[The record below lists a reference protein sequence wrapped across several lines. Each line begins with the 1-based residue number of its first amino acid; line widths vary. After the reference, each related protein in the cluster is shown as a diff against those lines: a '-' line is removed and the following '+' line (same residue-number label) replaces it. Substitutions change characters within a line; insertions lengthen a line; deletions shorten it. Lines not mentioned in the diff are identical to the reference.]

1 VQCALQAVAGLGP
14 RRPRRAQ
21 RCRRVTAPLAV
32 TLVGI
37 GFLGAFFAGFLGI
50 GGALVMFP
58 LLLYVP
64 PLLGVGALE
73 VRDVVGVTMAL
84 VFVTAVSGFLAHR
97 RHGVV
102 NRQLTVL
109 GGIAATIGSFGG
121 ALLSK
126 WTDDRWLLAIFA
138 LMATAGAVLIL
149 LPGGEEDPVGGGDA
163 LRFSPLRIV
172 LVAGG
177 VGAAAGFVGAGGAF
191 LLVPLLV
198 VVVGVPV
205 RVTIA
210 SSLGITSLTGVAGFL
225 GKLITHQIPFLPAL
239 TVAVGAIPG
248 AQLGA
253 AASHRV
259 SSRHLKLALAITIVL
274 AAARVWWDVIQMLA
288 RA

>member
-1 VQCALQAVAGLGP
+1 MTVA
-14 RRPRRAQ
+14 
-21 RCRRVTAPLAV
+21 LAV

-37 GFLGAFFAGFLGI
+37 GFFGAFFAGFLGI

-64 PLLGVGALE
+64 PLLGVGSLA
-73 VRDVVGVTMAL
+73 VREVVGVTMAL

-97 RHGVV
+97 RHGGV
-102 NRQLTVL
+102 NAQLTVL
-109 GGIAATIGSFGG
+109 GGIAATLGSFAG
-121 ALLSK
+121 ALASK
-126 WTDDRWLLAIFA
+126 WTDEHWLLVVYA

-149 LPGGEEDPVGGGDA
+149 LPGGEQDPVGGGA
-163 LRFSPLRIV
+163 GLGFSPTRVV

-177 VGAAAGFVGAGGAF
+177 VGIAAGFVGAGGAF

-198 VVVGVPV
+198 VVVGVPL

-210 SSLGITSLTGVAGFL
+210 NSLGITALTGVAGFV
-225 GKLITHQIPFLPAL
+225 GKMVTHQIPFVPAF

-259 SSRHLKLALAITIVL
+259 SSRNLKWALAVTIVL
-274 AAARVWWDVIQMLA
+274 AAARVWWDVIHMIV
-288 RA
+288 RD

>member
-1 VQCALQAVAGLGP
+1 MTVA
-14 RRPRRAQ
+14 
-21 RCRRVTAPLAV
+21 LAV
-32 TLVGI
+32 TLVSI
-37 GFLGAFFAGFLGI
+37 GFFGAFFAGFLGI

-64 PLLGVGALE
+64 PLFGVGALA
-73 VRDVVGVTMAL
+73 VRDAVGVTMAL
-84 VFVTAVSGFLAHR
+84 VFVSAVSGFLAHR
-97 RHGVV
+97 RHGGV

-109 GGIAATIGSFGG
+109 GGLAATAGSLAG
-121 ALLSK
+121 ALASR
-126 WTDDRWLLAIFA
+126 WADEHWLLVVYAI
-138 LMATAGAVLIL
+138 MATAGLIL
-149 LPGGEEDPVGGGDA
+149 ILVPGGEEDPVGGGRG
-163 LRFSPLRIV
+163 LRFSPARVV

-210 SSLGITSLTGVAGFL
+210 NSLGITAWTGVAGFV
-225 GKLITHQIPFLPAL
+225 GKAITHQIPFVPAF

-253 AASHRV
+253 AASNRV
-259 SSRHLKLALAITIVL
+259 SSRNLKWALAVTIVL
-274 AAARVWWDVIQMLA
+274 AAARVWWDVIHLMA
-288 RA
+288 RG

>member
-1 VQCALQAVAGLGP
+1 
-14 RRPRRAQ
+14 
-21 RCRRVTAPLAV
+21 VTAPLGVA
-32 TLVGI
+32 LVGI
-37 GFLGAFFAGFLGI
+37 GFFGAFCAGFLGI

-64 PLLGVGALE
+64 PALGVGALD

-97 RHGVV
+97 RYGRV

-109 GGIAATIGSFGG
+109 GGIAATVGSFAG
-121 ALLSK
+121 ALASK
-126 WTDDRWLLAIFA
+126 WTDEQWLLVVYAV
-138 LMATAGAVLIL
+138 MATAGAILIL
-149 LPGGEEDPVGGGDA
+149 LPGGETDPEGASDTLRFDPV
-163 LRFSPLRIV
+163 RII

-210 SSLGITSLTGVAGFL
+210 SSLAITSLTGVAGFL
-225 GKLITHQIPFLPAL
+225 GKVVTQQIPFVPAL
-239 TVAVGAIPG
+239 TVAVGVIPG

-259 SSRHLKLALAITIVL
+259 SSRYLKRALAITIVL
-274 AAARVWWDVIQMLA
+274 AAARVWWDVIQMLT
-288 RA
+288 RG

>member
-1 VQCALQAVAGLGP
+1 M
-14 RRPRRAQ
+14 
-21 RCRRVTAPLAV
+21 TASLAV
-32 TLVGI
+32 TLAGI

-64 PLLGVGALE
+64 PLLGVGALQ

-97 RHGVV
+97 RRGVV

-109 GGIAATIGSFGG
+109 GGIAATVGAFVG
-121 ALLSK
+121 ALVSK
-126 WTDDRWLLAIFA
+126 WTDDRWLLVVFA
-138 LMATAGAVLIL
+138 VMATAGAILIL
-149 LPGGEEDPVGGGDA
+149 LPGGEEDPVGGGDV
-163 LRFSPLRIV
+163 LRFSPRRIV

-198 VVVGVPV
+198 VVVGVPI
-205 RVTIA
+205 RITIA
-210 SSLGITSLTGVAGFL
+210 SSLGITSLTGVAGFV
-225 GKLITHQIPFLPAL
+225 GKLVTHQIPFVPAL

-259 SSRHLKLALAITIVL
+259 STRHLKWALAVTIVL
-274 AAARVWWDVIQMLA
+274 AAARVWWDVVLMLA

>member
-1 VQCALQAVAGLGP
+1 
-14 RRPRRAQ
+14 
-21 RCRRVTAPLAV
+21 VTAALAV

-37 GFLGAFFAGFLGI
+37 GFLGSFFAGFLGI

-64 PLLGVGALE
+64 PLLGVGALP

-84 VFVTAVSGFLAHR
+84 VFVTAVSGFVAHR
-97 RHGVV
+97 RHGAV

-109 GGIAATIGSFGG
+109 GGIAATVGSFVG

-126 WTDDRWLLAIFA
+126 WTDERWLLVVFA
-138 LMATAGAVLIL
+138 VMATAGVILIL
-149 LPGGEEDPVGGGDA
+149 LPGGEEDPVGGGAA

-172 LVAGG
+172 LVSGG

-198 VVVGVPV
+198 VAVGVPV

-210 SSLGITSLTGVAGFL
+210 SSLGITSLTGVAGFV
-225 GKLITHQIPFLPAL
+225 GKLVTHQIPLVPAL

-259 SSRHLKLALAITIVL
+259 SSRHLKWALAVTIVV
-274 AAARVWWDVIQMLA
+274 AAARVWWDVIQMLV

>member
-1 VQCALQAVAGLGP
+1 
-14 RRPRRAQ
+14 
-21 RCRRVTAPLAV
+21 VTAVLAV

-37 GFLGAFFAGFLGI
+37 GFLGSFFAGFLGI

-84 VFVTAVSGFLAHR
+84 VFVTAVSGFLAHW
-97 RHGVV
+97 RHGAV
-102 NRQLTVL
+102 NRQLTMI
-109 GGIAATIGSFGG
+109 GGVAATAGSFAG
-121 ALLSK
+121 AVLSK
-126 WTDDRWLLAIFA
+126 WTDDRWLLMTFA
-138 LMATAGAVLIL
+138 VMATAGAILIL
-149 LPGGEEDPVGGGDA
+149 LPGGETDPVGGGDS

-177 VGAAAGFVGAGGAF
+177 VGVAAGFVGAGGAF

-210 SSLGITSLTGVAGFL
+210 SSLGITSLTGIAGFL
-225 GKLITHQIPFLPAL
+225 GKLITHQIPFVPAF

-259 SSRHLKLALAITIVL
+259 SSRHLKWALAGTIVL
-274 AAARVWWDVIQMLA
+274 AAARVWWDVIRMLA

>member
-1 VQCALQAVAGLGP
+1 MTAAL
-14 RRPRRAQ
+14 
-21 RCRRVTAPLAV
+21 TV
-32 TLVGI
+32 TLIGI
-37 GFLGAFFAGFLGI
+37 GFLGSFFAGFLGI

-64 PLLGVGALE
+64 PLLGVGALA
-73 VRDVVGVTMAL
+73 VREVVGVTMAL
-84 VFVTAVSGFLAHR
+84 VFVTALSGFLAHR

-109 GGIAATIGSFGG
+109 GGIASTVGSFVG

-126 WTDDRWLLAIFA
+126 WTDERWLLVVFA
-138 LMATAGAVLIL
+138 VMATAGVILIL
-149 LPGGEEDPVGGGDA
+149 LPGGEEEPVGGGGA

-198 VVVGVPV
+198 VAVGVPV

-210 SSLGITSLTGVAGFL
+210 SSLGITSLTGVAGFV
-225 GKLITHQIPFLPAL
+225 GKLVTHQIPFVPAL

-259 SSRHLKLALAITIVL
+259 SSRHLKWALAVTIVL
-274 AAARVWWDVIQMLA
+274 AAARVWWDVIQMLV

>member
-1 VQCALQAVAGLGP
+1 M
-14 RRPRRAQ
+14 
-21 RCRRVTAPLAV
+21 TAPLALA
-32 TLVGI
+32 LVGI

-84 VFVTAVSGFLAHR
+84 VFVAAVSGFLAHR

-109 GGIAATIGSFGG
+109 GGIAGTVGSFVG
-121 ALLSK
+121 ALVSR
-126 WTDDRWLLAIFA
+126 WTDDRWLLVVFA
-138 LMATAGAVLIL
+138 VMATAGAILIL
-149 LPGGEEDPVGGGDA
+149 LPGGEEDPVDGGDA
-163 LRFSPLRIV
+163 LRFSPLRIM

-177 VGAAAGFVGAGGAF
+177 VGVAAGFVGAGGAF

-210 SSLGITSLTGVAGFL
+210 SSLGITSMTAVAGFV
-225 GKLITHQIPFLPAL
+225 GKLVTHQIPFAPAL
-239 TVAVGAIPG
+239 TVVVGAIPG
-248 AQLGA
+248 ARLGA

-259 SSRHLKLALAITIVL
+259 SSRHLKWALAITIVL
-274 AAARVWWDVIQMLA
+274 AAARVWWDVIQMLV
-288 RA
+288 RG

>member
-1 VQCALQAVAGLGP
+1 VQCALQAVAGLGT
-14 RRPRRAQ
+14 RRPRRAHGSG
-21 RCRRVTAPLAV
+21 RVTAPLAV
-32 TLVGI
+32 TLAGI

-64 PLLGVGALE
+64 PLLGVGALA

-84 VFVTAVSGFLAHR
+84 VFVTAVSGFFAHR
-97 RHGVV
+97 KYGAV

-109 GGIAATIGSFGG
+109 GGVAGTVGSFVG
-121 ALLSK
+121 ALVSK
-126 WTDDRWLLAIFA
+126 WTDDRWLLVVFA
-138 LMATAGAVLIL
+138 VMATAGAILIL
-149 LPGGEEDPVGGGDA
+149 MPGGEQDPVGGGDT

-172 LVAGG
+172 LVAGAVG
-177 VGAAAGFVGAGGAF
+177 VAAGFVGAGGAF

-210 SSLGITSLTGVAGFL
+210 SSLGITSLTAIAGFV
-225 GKLITHQIPFLPAL
+225 GKLITHQIPFVPAL

-259 SSRHLKLALAITIVL
+259 SSRHLKRALAITIVL
-274 AAARVWWDVIQMLA
+274 SAARVWWHVIQMLA
-288 RA
+288 RD

>member
-1 VQCALQAVAGLGP
+1 M
-14 RRPRRAQ
+14 
-21 RCRRVTAPLAV
+21 

-58 LLLYVP
+58 LLLYGP

-97 RHGVV
+97 RYGVV

-109 GGIAATIGSFGG
+109 GGIAATVGSFVG
-121 ALLSK
+121 ALVSK
-126 WTDDRWLLAIFA
+126 WADDRWLLVGFA
-138 LMATAGAVLIL
+138 VMATAGAILIL
-149 LPGGEEDPVGGGDA
+149 LPGGEDDPAGGADA
-163 LRFSPLRIV
+163 LRFNALRIV

-177 VGAAAGFVGAGGAF
+177 VGTAAGFVGAGGAF

-198 VVVGVPV
+198 VVVGVPL

-210 SSLGITSLTGVAGFL
+210 SSLGITSLTGVAGFV
-225 GKLITHQIPFLPAL
+225 GKLVTHQIPFVPAL

-259 SSRHLKLALAITIVL
+259 RSQHLKWALAITIVL
-274 AAARVWWDVIQMLA
+274 AAARVWWDVIQMLV